1 MSNLISRL
9 FISTVAED
17 SHEMAREFGLGIELA
32 EFCTAYNMDECFSQ
46 HDARA
51 RELMDGISARVFHGP
66 YNELCPAAIDPIVRE
81 HTAKR
86 YRQSIALAQTY
97 GIRKIVIHTGYI
109 PFVYFPE
116 WFIPE
121 SVKFWRSFLADL
133 QEDIVICLEN
143 VMEAGPEIQYEIV
156 SAVNDP
162 RLKACLD
169 VGHANTCLS
178 HTPVEDWIRM
188 LRPFLSH
195 VHVHNNDGIT
205 DLHRSLG
212 DGVLDMERI
221 IDQLERET
229 PEVTYTIE
237 SMVSRPSIDWLCQRQ
252 YI

>member
-9 FISTVAED
+9 LISTVAED
-17 SHEMAREFGLGIELA
+17 SRELAAEYGLGIELA
-32 EFCTAYNMDECFSQ
+32 EFCTAYNMDECFPQ

-51 RELMDGISARVFHGP
+51 REILDGIPLRIFHGP
-66 YNELCPAAIDPIVRE
+66 YNELCPAAIDPYVRD

-121 SVKFWRSFLADL
+121 SVKFWRSLLADL
-133 QEDIVICLEN
+133 PEDIVICLEN
-143 VMEAGPEIQYEIV
+143 VMEAGPEIQHEIITAV
-156 SAVNDP
+156 SDP

-178 HTPVEDWIRM
+178 HTPVDEWIRT
-188 LRPFLSH
+188 LRPHLSH
-195 VHVHNNDGIT
+195 VHIHNNDGNI
-205 DLHRSLG
+205 DLHAPLG
-212 DGVLDMERI
+212 EGVLDMTSVLYRIERG
-221 IDQLERET
+221 T

-237 SMVSRPSIDWLCQRQ
+237 SMRARSSVDWL
-252 YI
+252 IDNKFI